1 MSQCYHGT
9 ALTKGKL
16 YRRLRPTRMISFLR
30 KRRKCKRE
38 RWWPLD
44 LRSFKVKNIKKTSLL
59 SIQTSSYTTV
69 VFTYQ
74 LSKPSKERAT
84 SEPDKEFKKVSTTA
98 VYTEFTIPNRD
109 QCAFSPYCILYIS
122 HRNVTENLFNS
133 LIRAPFVGDHFCYC
147 HDHNVWFG
155 SDAVRRKLWAAC
167 YS

>member
-1 MSQCYHGT
+1 MTTRLAIFQSQKY
-9 ALTKGKL
+9 
-16 YRRLRPTRMISFLR
+16 
-30 KRRKCKRE
+30 
-38 RWWPLD
+38 
-44 LRSFKVKNIKKTSLL
+44 KKTSLL
-59 SIQTSSYTTV
+59 SIQTSSYTMV

-74 LSKPSKERAT
+74 LSKSNKERAT
-84 SEPDKEFKKVSTTA
+84 SESDKEFKKVSTTA

-155 SDAVRRKLWAAC
+155 SDAVRRK
-167 YS
+167 